1 MALPTV
7 YLTRKL
13 PHRALQS
20 LRAACGDLRVWEED
34 RPVPREVL
42 LREADRAD
50 GLLVMLTERVDTE
63 LLDAA
68 PNLKAISTMSVGY
81 DHIDVA
87 ACAARGIPVGYTP
100 EVLTDATADHAFALL
115 LAAARRIPEGERYVH
130 SGQWGPWKPDL
141 LLGQQVSGATLGII
155 GFGRIGQA
163 VARRASGFD
172 MRVLAYG
179 GRGLTEAASAYGAH
193 PTSLEGLLEEAD
205 FISVHVSLSSDTY
218 HLIGRR
224 ELSMMK
230 KTAILINTA
239 RGGVVDH
246 QALYDALKGGAI
258 AAAALDVTE
267 PEPINPD
274 HPLLTL
280 DNCLIVPHI
289 ASATYQTRE
298 RMGLLAV
305 DNLLAALHHEPLPA
319 QVGVS

>member
-7 YLTRKL
+7 FVTRKL
-13 PHRALQS
+13 PHRALQA
-20 LRAACGDLRVWEED
+20 LRAACGELRLWEED
-34 RPVPREVL
+34 RPVPRETL
-42 LREADRAD
+42 LREAAQVD
-50 GLLVMLTERVDTE
+50 GLLVMLTERIDTE
-63 LLDAA
+63 LLAAA
-68 PNLKAISTMSVGY
+68 PALKAISTMSVGY
-81 DHIDVA
+81 DHIDVQ

-100 EVLTDATADHAFALL
+100 DVLTDATADHAFALL

-163 VARRASGFD
+163 VAKRAKGFD

-179 GRGLTEAASAYGAH
+179 GRNLESAAAAYGAQ
-193 PTSLEGLLEEAD
+193 PVSLETLFEESD
-205 FISVHVSLSSDTY
+205 FISIHVSLSSETY
-218 HLIGRR
+218 HLIGKR
-224 ELSMMK
+224 ELSLMK
-230 KTAILINTA
+230 KTAILVNTA
-239 RGGVVDH
+239 RGGVLDH

-280 DNCLIVPHI
+280 ENCLIVPHI

-298 RMGLLAV
+298 RMALLAV
-305 DNLLAALHHEPLPA
+305 DNLLAALHNQPLPA
-319 QVGVS
+319 QVGI

>member
-7 YLTRKL
+7 FVTRKL
-13 PHRALQS
+13 PHRALQA
-20 LRAACGDLRVWEED
+20 LRASCGDLRLWEED

-42 LREADRAD
+42 LREAAQVD
-50 GLLVMLTERVDTE
+50 GLLVMLTERVDTD

-68 PNLKAISTMSVGY
+68 PALKAISTMSVGY
-81 DHIDVA
+81 DHIDVQ

-100 EVLTDATADHAFALL
+100 DVLTDATADHAFALL

-141 LLGQQVSGATLGII
+141 LLGQQVSGAALGII

-163 VARRASGFD
+163 VAQRAKGFN
-172 MRVLAYG
+172 MRVLAHG
-179 GRGLTEAASAYGAH
+179 GRSLEAAAAAYDAQ
-193 PTSLEGLLEEAD
+193 PVSLETLFEESD
-205 FISVHVSLSSDTY
+205 FISIHVSLSSETY
-218 HLIGRR
+218 HLIGKR
-224 ELSMMK
+224 ELSLMK
-230 KTAILINTA
+230 KTAVLVNTA
-239 RGGVVDH
+239 RGGVLDH

-280 DNCLIVPHI
+280 ENCLIVPHI
-289 ASATYQTRE
+289 ASATHQTRE
-298 RMGLLAV
+298 RMALLAV
-305 DNLLAALHHEPLPA
+305 DNLLAALHNQPLPA
-319 QVGVS
+319 QVRL

>member
-1 MALPTV
+1 MALPSV
-7 YLTRKL
+7 YLSRKI
-13 PHRALQS
+13 PHRAMQA
-20 LRAACGDLRVWEED
+20 LRATCGNLCVWEGD
-34 RPVPREVL
+34 TPVPRDIL
-42 LREADRAD
+42 LREAAQVD

-81 DHIDVA
+81 DHIDIS
-87 ACAARGIPVGYTP
+87 ACAARNIPVGHTP
-100 EVLTDATADHAFALL
+100 DVLTDATADHAFALL

-130 SGQWGPWKPDL
+130 EGQWGPWKPDL
-141 LLGQQVSGATLGII
+141 LLGQQVSGATLGIL
-155 GFGRIGQA
+155 GFGRIGQG
-163 VARRASGFD
+163 VAARARGFNMRILASGG
-172 MRVLAYG
+172 RNAEAAALAYG
-179 GRGLTEAASAYGAH
+179 AQAVSMETLI
-193 PTSLEGLLEEAD
+193 EESD
-205 FISVHVSLSSDTY
+205 FISIHVPLNTDTY
-218 HLIGRR
+218 HLIGKH

-230 KTAILINTA
+230 KSAILINTA

-305 DNLLAALHHEPLPA
+305 DNLIAALNKEELPA
-319 QVGVS
+319 QVRI

>member
-7 YLTRKL
+7 FVTRKL
-13 PHRALQS
+13 PHRALQA
-20 LRAACGDLRVWEED
+20 LRASCGDLRLWEED

-42 LREADRAD
+42 LREAAQVD
-50 GLLVMLTERVDTE
+50 GLLVMLTERVDTD

-68 PNLKAISTMSVGY
+68 PALKAISTMSVGY
-81 DHIDVA
+81 DHIDVQ

-100 EVLTDATADHAFALL
+100 DVLTDATADHAFALL

-163 VARRASGFD
+163 VAQRAKGFN
-172 MRVLAYG
+172 MRVLAHG
-179 GRGLTEAASAYGAH
+179 GRSLEAAAAAYDAQ
-193 PTSLEGLLEEAD
+193 PVSLETLFEESD
-205 FISVHVSLSSDTY
+205 FISIHVSLSSETY
-218 HLIGRR
+218 HLIGKR
-224 ELSMMK
+224 ELSLMK
-230 KTAILINTA
+230 KTAVLVNTA
-239 RGGVVDH
+239 RGGVLDH

-280 DNCLIVPHI
+280 ENCLIVPHI
-289 ASATYQTRE
+289 ASATHQTRE
-298 RMGLLAV
+298 RMALLAV
-305 DNLLAALHHEPLPA
+305 DNLLAALHNQPLPA
-319 QVGVS
+319 QVRL

>member
-1 MALPTV
+1 MALPSV
-7 YLTRKL
+7 YLTRRI
-13 PHRALQS
+13 PHRAMEA
-20 LRAACGDLRVWEED
+20 LRASCGSVKVWDEED

-42 LREADRAD
+42 LREAAQVD
-50 GLLVMLTERVDTE
+50 GLLVMLTERIDTE
-63 LLDAA
+63 LLAAA

-81 DHIDVA
+81 DHIDIA
-87 ACAARGIPVGYTP
+87 ACTARGIAVGHTP
-100 EVLTDATADHAFALL
+100 DVLTDATADHAFALL
-115 LAAARRIPEGERYVH
+115 LAAARRIPEGERYVRA
-130 SGQWGPWKPDL
+130 GEWGPWKPDL
-141 LLGQQVSGATLGII
+141 LLGQQVSGATLGVL
-155 GFGRIGQA
+155 GFGRIGQR
-163 VARRASGFD
+163 VAARAKGFN
-172 MRVLAYG
+172 MRVLASG
-179 GRGLTEAASAYGAH
+179 GRNVAAAATAYGAQDV
-193 PTSLEGLLEEAD
+193 SLETLLEESD
-205 FISVHVSLSSDTY
+205 FISVHVPLSTETY
-218 HLIGRR
+218 HLIGKR

-239 RGGVVDH
+239 RGGVIDH

-305 DNLLAALHHEPLPA
+305 DNLLAALNHEPLPA
-319 QVGVS
+319 QVEA